1 MMARSIPA
9 GHCCAVLLLLP
20 CHAPGTADGGGRA
33 LMEPARRCCRKI
45 LHPLWGGRCC
55 QRDLLL
61 SHWGSTSSS
70 SSSCWS
76 WTAPVLGLLVR
87 LHLAGSEDQGEPQA
101 WELGHGRSRDDG
113 CAGKPPPQAYDPVDC
128 RPLAG
133 SLGRVHSGAH
143 ILRAAVGTAA
153 AGWRPSG
160 SRKGGMRLGVLGP
173 SCGALAL
180 VRRLVWRLPA
190 PQGFRPGGRLLLV
203 LLLSAGWGCG

>member
-1 MMARSIPA
+1 MARSTTA
-9 GHCCAVLLLLP
+9 ARCCAAPPLP
-20 CHAPGTADGGGRA
+20 SCHAPGTADGGRRTSKGR
-33 LMEPARRCCRKI
+33 ARRCKQNDF
-45 LHPLWGGRCC
+45 HPLWGGRCC

-76 WTAPVLGLLVR
+76 SAAPVLSLLVW

-160 SRKGGMRLGVLGP
+160 SPKGGMGLGVSRP

-190 PQGFRPGGRLLLV
+190 PQGFRPGGCLHLLLLHSV
-203 LLLSAGWGCG
+203 GWGCG